1 MQIDIDKLI
10 MDSFQDAEKANNSK
24 DVIIEI
30 EKSSQQDWELSPF
43 EKLISKQEKLSSSSK
58 TKSKKPINWWKEG
71 IRVALVIGISFV
83 VGDIFTNF
91 NLYSD
96 RVKEFVHGQTEIAYG
111 QEDKEQLLDET
122 DKTKHQ
128 QILSLFSNIK
138 KEWTSEKDKLYAYF
152 ADKPKNIQFK
162 FNTLPPDRRIII
174 PEIWVQSPIINV
186 DENAEMK
193 MQEWEFTDDL
203 KKWVVHYPTTPEPDI
218 NGNMMLFGHSSN
230 YRWIKSAYNTIFS
243 KLPQLKDGSEI
254 IVVRDGKEYRYKV
267 QTKEEVKPHDV
278 PSVYANYHTNTKQ
291 LITLMTCYPVWTR
304 DKRMMIVAERIDEQ
318 WRFVSNTTNNDL
330 AYVPSWLDQN

>member
-10 MDSFQDAEKANNSK
+10 EGSFTQIEQTNAIKTIYKNDSTVSMSIAELTPFEQLIS
-24 DVIIEI
+24 D
-30 EKSSQQDWELSPF
+30 KSS
-43 EKLISKQEKLSSSSK
+43 KIV
-58 TKSKKPINWWKEG
+58 KSKKPINRWKEG
-71 IRVALVIGISFV
+71 LRVSLVIVVSFL

-91 NLYSD
+91 NLYMD
-96 RVKEFVHGQTEIAYG
+96 RARELIYGQNQIAYSH
-111 QEDKEQLLDET
+111 EDKEQVL
-122 DKTKHQ
+122 DKTNKTKNQ
-128 QILSLFSNIK
+128 QILSLFSNIE

-152 ADKPKNIQFK
+152 TDKPKNIQYK

-174 PEIWVQSPIINV
+174 PSIWVESPIVNV
-186 DENAEMK
+186 DTNAELK

-243 KLPQLKDGSEI
+243 KLPQLTDGNEV
-254 IVVRDGKEYRYKV
+254 IVIRDGKEYRYKV
-267 QTKEEVKPHDV
+267 QTKQEVKPTDV
-278 PSVYANYHTNTKQ
+278 PSVYASHHTNTKQ

-304 DKRMMIVAERIDEQ
+304 DERMMVIAERVDEN
-318 WRFVSNTTNNDL
+318 WRYVSNTTNNDL
-330 AYVPSWLDQN
+330 AYVQSSSSSN